1 MEQEQDSITGAGAV
15 EPLPEND
22 PIAPEKDELTRA
34 KAESV
39 SLKQEA
45 ETLRADLQT
54 LRAQNDANRQ
64 TTALVKTLQEER
76 ALLEAAQQQQDVL
89 VDEGGTPAT
98 PEGEMPPP
106 ATEGGEGQP
115 EYQTRRVN
123 GRLRKV
129 RVS

>member
-1 MEQEQDSITGAGAV
+1 MEQGQDGDTRTSAV
-15 EPLPEND
+15 EPLPDESIEPEND
-22 PIAPEKDELTRA
+22 ELA
-34 KAESV
+34 KSKAESQG
-39 SLKQEA
+39 LKQEA

-64 TTALVKTLQEER
+64 TTALVKALQEER
-76 ALLEAAQQQQDVL
+76 AALEAAQQQQDVL
-89 VDEGGTPAT
+89 LDEGGSPTT

-106 ATEGGEGQP
+106 ATEGGEGAP
-115 EYQTRRVN
+115 EYQTRRVR